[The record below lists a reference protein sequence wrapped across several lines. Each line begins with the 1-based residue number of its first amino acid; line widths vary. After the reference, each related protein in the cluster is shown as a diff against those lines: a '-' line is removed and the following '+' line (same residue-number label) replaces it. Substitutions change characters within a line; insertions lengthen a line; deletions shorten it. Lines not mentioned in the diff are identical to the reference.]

1 MAFVGVCSS
10 VSVRRSSGGRVD
22 RRRRCVLKAA
32 SPVSEGNAQAV
43 SEGNAQ
49 VVSEEN
55 TQGDVEELPVEVA
68 AEGIQDVTVELV
80 GDSPFTR
87 NLNVSPMPRSERQHY
102 INEVTNAIAARVDDV
117 LSGKVEN
124 NLISVTMLLPELNTS
139 LDIYDRRFLLSL
151 AWEIVIEMVKAR
163 GLTVKVMTQCPTKFG
178 GLPLSVAGLR
188 RHFEGDRELSRESWG
203 EAMDRVRT
211 GDIDAVAVAEDDD
224 VFLVLAPTNIVSAP
238 VIEDCIG
245 LAKKV
250 DGKRPIITL
259 NARLDEVPS
268 HSGVMQ
274 VQGRKERLDFVK
286 SFYVASYLR
295 CLYPI
300 GRNFPLVGALRR
312 HYPGKWEVWLHKQTE
327 KDGDEDFRLIGEFD
341 DMPTSG
347 QIGDAIK
354 VERFRSSPAP
364 EGLPASF
371 SLGIMAAMVVLFWL
385 INR

>member
-1 MAFVGVCSS
+1 MAFVGVCTS
-10 VSVRRSSGGRVD
+10 VSVGRSRGGRVD

-32 SPVSEGNAQAV
+32 SPVSEGKDQKAPAV
-43 SEGNAQ
+43 SEKNAEDVPEGNAPNAHA
-49 VVSEEN
+49 VSERNAEN
-55 TQGDVEELPVEVA
+55 DVEELAEEVA
-68 AEGIQDVTVELV
+68 AEGNQDVTVELV

-102 INEVTNAIAARVDDV
+102 INEVTNAVAARVDDV
-117 LSGKVEN
+117 LSGRVEN

-151 AWEIVIEMVKAR
+151 AWEIVIELVKAR

-274 VQGRKERLDFVK
+274 VRTWKKEK
-286 SFYVASYLR
+286 
-295 CLYPI
+295 
-300 GRNFPLVGALRR
+300 N
-312 HYPGKWEVWLHKQTE
+312 
-327 KDGDEDFRLIGEFD
+327 
-341 DMPTSG
+341 
-347 QIGDAIK
+347 
-354 VERFRSSPAP
+354 RSSELEVNRSGLAPA
-364 EGLPASF
+364 GT
-371 SLGIMAAMVVLFWL
+371 
-385 INR
+385 R